1 MRHKELVGAQA
12 PVRFNF
18 KTENEVKRTLNY
30 DNVLKGVE
38 EVEFEQ
44 IDKNLKTDYLET
56 KLRDMIIEQ
65 VYPIVTLSKKN
76 LLYNA
81 NKN

>member
-1 MRHKELVGAQA
+1 M
-12 PVRFNF
+12 RFNF

-30 DNVLKGVE
+30 DRVLKGVE
-38 EVEFEQ
+38 EVQFEQ
-44 IDKNLKTDYLET
+44 IDKNLKTDYLEN
-56 KLRDMIIEQ
+56 KLRDIIIEQ